1 LLGVGVE
8 GPVGTVSADAR
19 LLADAPTMAASEADR
34 TREREAWAVLAGVDG
49 LGPLVFSM
57 LLRRVGSGRAILDL
71 AGRVGGSLALAAVAG
86 ERPPDEGPAGPVLTG
101 EVATAIAAAANDA
114 ARTLDRVGSLG
125 LRIVTLDD
133 ADYPARLGAVDLP
146 PHVLFVRGSTEALHG
161 VHAVA
166 VVGTRRASTG
176 GRALAGR
183 IAGALVASDAVVVSG
198 LAIGIDGAAHA
209 ATLAAGGRTV
219 AVIGTGHAHLYPRA
233 HARLAAAIVDG
244 GGAIVS
250 ELVPDTGPRTWTF
263 PRRNRLI
270 SGLAD
275 ATVVV
280 EAPAR
285 SGALLTAS
293 WSMEQGRDCFLV
305 PGTIDAV
312 SHAGC
317 LAFLREFPGSARIVS
332 GVPQLIED
340 LGLAAAPASRGS
352 TRLANATLAEL
363 GGTAALVGRELV
375 AGRVTVDEL
384 VAVTGLPVATILAT
398 LTLLE
403 RRGLVAGAFGRYRPA
418 GTLAL
423 AGSRTGRPR
432 RRRPGTTA

>member
-1 LLGVGVE
+1 MGVQ
-8 GPVGTVSADAR
+8 GPVGEATASPAAR
-19 LLADAPTMAASEADR
+19 DSPVTTATEADLA
-34 TREREAWAVLAGVDG
+34 RERDAWAILAGVDG

-57 LLRRVGSGRAILDL
+57 LLRRIGSGRAILDL
-71 AGRVGGSLALAAVAG
+71 ARREGGALALVAAAG
-86 ERPPDEGPAGPVLTG
+86 ERAPDEGPVGPVLTS
-101 EVATAIAAAANDA
+101 EVATTISMAAVDA
-114 ARTLDRVGSLG
+114 TRTLDRIGLLG
-125 LRIVTLDD
+125 LGIVTLDD
-133 ADYPARLGAVDLP
+133 ADYPARLAAVELP
-146 PHVLFVRGSTEALHG
+146 PHVLFVRGSAAALEG
-161 VHAVA
+161 PHAVA

-176 GRALAGR
+176 GRALAAR
-183 IAGALVASDAVVVSG
+183 IAGALVSSDAVVVSG

-209 ATLAAGGRTV
+209 ATLASGGRTV
-219 AVIGTGHAHLYPRA
+219 AVIGTGHAQIYPRA
-233 HARLAAAIVDG
+233 HARLAAAIVEG

-250 ELVPDTGPRTWTF
+250 ELVPDTGPKTWTF

-305 PGTIDAV
+305 PGPIDSV

-340 LGLAAAPASRGS
+340 LGLAAAPAAKGA
-352 TRLANATLAEL
+352 TRLASATLAEL

-375 AGRVTVDEL
+375 GGRVTVDEL
-384 VAVTGLPVATILAT
+384 VAVTRLPVATILAT
-398 LTLLE
+398 LTMLE

-423 AGSRTGRPR
+423 ARPGTGRPR
-432 RRRPGTTA
+432 RRRPDTAT